1 NELKNKLANNE
12 KTTVI
17 NEDNKAFS
25 GLVDFSNRALIL
37 VCSISIFPN
46 IINIINLFVIIINF
60 CEIFLI
66 IYRTLYIFLK
76 VFFALIVWFPILK
89 LINSQ

>member
-1 NELKNKLANNE
+1 MKRRYKNVLIYINIRTIIHINCKIKFIELCLTFNELKNKLANNE

-37 VCSISIFPN
+37 VCSISIF
-46 IINIINLFVIIINF
+46 
-60 CEIFLI
+60 LI
-66 IYRTLYIFLK
+66 LLILSIYL
-76 VFFALIVWFPILK
+76 
-89 LINSQ
+89 